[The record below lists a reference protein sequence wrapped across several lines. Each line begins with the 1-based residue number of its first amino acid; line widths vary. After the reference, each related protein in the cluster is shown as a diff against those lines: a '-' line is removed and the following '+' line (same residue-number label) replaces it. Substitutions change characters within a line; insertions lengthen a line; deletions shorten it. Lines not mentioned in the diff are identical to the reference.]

1 MAGNSDTVF
10 PFDLAA
16 IAEDMNSRFGW
27 SKQDLSTA
35 MSQLMP
41 AAMTGFRHFGPGTEA
56 FAPFLAQGFD
66 PQQFFDPFKMLGKQQ
81 QNPLDA
87 GLMPFFGPEF
97 VRRAISDQIAKTTG
111 LQQDAIQEMMPVAA
125 TLAMGQVARPY
136 LQGEAQ
142 VLLDAFMR
150 GFARGRPK
158 PAATPMDYFQG
169 YTDAVSAFW
178 SGFLTPDGRSAPEP
192 DEAVPPEEP
201 EGPEETEAEPADIS
215 NGPAAGETSEFEAMM
230 SDWMTASRD
239 MQSSQFEAFNALF
252 DRAAQEMRSGSKP
265 DEA

>member
-1 MAGNSDTVF
+1 MAGNSDSVF

-27 SKQDLSTA
+27 SNQDLSAA

-41 AAMTGFRHFGPGTEA
+41 AAMTGFRHFGPGTDA

-66 PQQFFDPFKMLGKQQ
+66 PQQFFDPFKMLGRQAP
-81 QNPLDA
+81 NLSEA
-87 GLMPFFGPEF
+87 GLMPFFGPDF
-97 VRRAISDQIAKTTG
+97 VRQAISDQIAKTTG

-169 YTDAVSAFW
+169 YTDAVNAFW
-178 SGFLTPDGRSAPEP
+178 SGFLTPDGRAAE
-192 DEAVPPEEP
+192 PEEQDH
-201 EGPEETEAEPADIS
+201 PEESDAPEAEP
-215 NGPAAGETSEFEAMM
+215 GEVSSEPETGEPSEFEAMM
-230 SDWMTASRD
+230 SDWMAASRD
-239 MQSSQFEAFNALF
+239 IQSTQFQAFNALF
-252 DRAAQEMRSGSKP
+252 DRAAHDMRSGTKP

>member
-1 MAGNSDTVF
+1 MAGNSDSVF

-41 AAMTGFRHFGPGTEA
+41 AAMTGFRHFGPGSEA

-66 PQQFFDPFKMLGKQQ
+66 PQQFFDPFKMLGKQA
-81 QNPLDA
+81 QNPPEA

-169 YTDAVSAFW
+169 YTDAVNAFW
-178 SGFLTPDGRSAPEP
+178 SGFLPPGGRSAPEP
-192 DEAVPPEEP
+192 EEPEMPDEPEEP
-201 EGPEETEAEPADIS
+201 EAEQTAS
-215 NGPAAGETSEFEAMM
+215 ASEPAAGEPSEFEAMM

-239 MQSSQFEAFNALF
+239 IQSSQFEAFNALF